1 MIPLIGYSNRLSVP
15 PGESIEFKISSALDK
30 PYQASLVRVS
40 CGDPNPDGP
49 GLKDEPVA
57 ASFAGSYPSRS
68 QPIYSGSYAQVADHP
83 CLSLGGSFTLSAR
96 IWPTLPDKSE
106 QGLLAKLERD
116 SASGFALLIDER
128 GATMRLGVGD
138 KGFLD
143 VSVNKPLRVRTW
155 YQVWASWDAQNR
167 TVSVGQRPI
176 VAAYGIDD
184 EGVVNQQI
192 DQPLMSANDSSLFL
206 AALGG
211 SPVEGH
217 YNGKLEDPLI
227 QNCVATPGNQQR
239 STDLSTSKDLVA
251 GFDFSRNIATQLVN
265 DVGPAQ
271 LTGELVNMPGRG
283 MTGSN
288 WNGDENCWRHAPAGY
303 GAIYFHDDDLHD
315 CGWETDFAWT
325 VPDDFR
331 SGVYALKLQCE
342 DQHENIP
349 FFVRPPRG
357 KHQASACVLLP
368 TFTYTIYA
376 NYARGNINDAFH
388 ARNARW
394 GSRPWAPDEHREYGL
409 STYNR
414 HSDGSGICFASRL
427 RPNLLLRCGYSAIDD
442 PRGSG
447 LRNFPADTHLID
459 WLEAK
464 GHEYDVITDDD
475 LHEDGVDLIAGYNV
489 VMTGSHPEYQT
500 TETMDALEAY
510 SAGGGRLMYLGG
522 NGFYWKLGTNPDLP
536 GLLEIRRAETGMR
549 AWAAEPG
556 EYFNALDGGYGGL
569 WRRNGRPPQR
579 LVGVGFSGEG
589 PFWAK
594 PYQRAPGADDPR
606 ASFIFEGVDDTV
618 LGDFGLSGGGA
629 AGFEMDRA
637 EPLLGTP
644 EHAIVLATAGG
655 YPSGFM
661 LAMEEWLAEET
672 SWAGPPPDELLRSDM
687 VYFETDKGGAVF
699 SVGSIAFL
707 GSLPHNN
714 YDNNISKIIDNVLTR
729 FRTQ

>member
-1 MIPLIGYSNRLSVP
+1 MIPLIGYSNRLSAA
-15 PGESIEFKISSALDK
+15 PGESIEFKVSSALEK
-30 PYQASLVRVS
+30 PYQAHLVKVR

-49 GLKDEPVA
+49 GIKEEDLRTV
-57 ASFAGSYPSRS
+57 FAGTYPSRF
-68 QPIYSGSYAQVADHP
+68 QPVYSGSYARVADHS
-83 CLSLGGSFTLSAR
+83 SLHLDASFTLSAR
-96 IWPTLPDKSE
+96 IWPTLPDNPE
-106 QGLLAKLERD
+106 QGLIAKFD
-116 SASGFALLIDER
+116 QDTGTGFALLIDKR
-128 GATMRLGVGD
+128 GATLRLGVGE
-138 KGFLD
+138 KRYLD
-143 VSVNKPLRVRTW
+143 VSVNQALRASAW
-155 YQVWASWDAQNR
+155 YQVWASWDAKSGS
-167 TVSVGQRPI
+167 VSVGQRRLRP
-176 VAAYGIDD
+176 AYGIDD
-184 EGVVNQQI
+184 EGVVTQTT
-192 DQPLMSANDSSLFL
+192 DQPLVLSTDTELFL

-211 SPVEGH
+211 TPVGGH

-227 QNCVATPGNQQR
+227 QSVAATPGNR
-239 STDLSTSKDLVA
+239 ERLKDLSRVEGLVA
-251 GFDFSRNIATQLVN
+251 GFDFSRNIGTQLVH
-265 DVGPAQ
+265 DAGPAQ
-271 LTGELVNMPGRG
+271 LTGELVNVPARG

-288 WNGDENCWRHAPAGY
+288 WTGDENCWRHAPEGY

-315 CGWETDFAWT
+315 CKWETDFSFT
-325 VPDDFR
+325 IPDDLR

-357 KHQASACVLLP
+357 TTQATACVLLP

-376 NYARGNINDAFH
+376 NYARGNVTESFH

-414 HSDGSGICFASRL
+414 HHDGSGICFASRL
-427 RPNLLLRCGYSAIDD
+427 RPNLLLRSGYSAIED

-447 LRNFPADTHLID
+447 LRNFPSDTHLID
-459 WLEAK
+459 WLETK
-464 GHEYDVITDDD
+464 GHDYDIITDDD
-475 LHEDGVDLIAGYNV
+475 LHAEGVDLIAGYNV

-522 NGFYWKLGTNPDLP
+522 NGFYWKLGTNPELP

-579 LVGVGFSGEG
+579 LVGVGFAGEG
-589 PFWAK
+589 PFWGK
-594 PYQRAPGADDPR
+594 PYERAPGADDPR
-606 ASFIFEGVDDTV
+606 ASFIFEGVDDEV
-618 LGDFGLSGGGA
+618 LGDFGFSGGGA
-629 AGFEMDRA
+629 AGFEVDRV

-644 EHAIVLATAGG
+644 ENVLVLASAGG

-672 SWAGPPPDELLRSDM
+672 SWAGPPPDDLLRSDM
-687 VYFETDKGGAVF
+687 VYFETANDGAVF
-699 SVGSIAFL
+699 SVGSISFI
-707 GSLPHNN
+707 GSLPHDN
-714 YDNNISKIIDNVLTR
+714 YDNSISTIVDNVLTH